1 MAISESA
8 ITGMVPGYRCRRG
21 RSRLTLA
28 KSAVAY
34 NSGTLNRSREA
45 GVQWMQAFDGAGRG
59 WTNHQDPD
67 KAARTLRT
75 MEDAAAWPISQ
86 PRCGRAFGPPG
97 VTAEA

>member
-1 MAISESA
+1 M
-8 ITGMVPGYRCRRG
+8 
-21 RSRLTLA
+21 
-28 KSAVAY
+28 
-34 NSGTLNRSREA
+34 
-45 GVQWMQAFDGAGRG
+45 QWMQAFDGAGRG